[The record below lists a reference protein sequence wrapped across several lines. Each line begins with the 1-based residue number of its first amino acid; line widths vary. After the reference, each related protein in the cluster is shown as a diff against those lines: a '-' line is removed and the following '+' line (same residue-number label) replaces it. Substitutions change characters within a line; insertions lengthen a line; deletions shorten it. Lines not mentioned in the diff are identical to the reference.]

1 MAIQRSEWQFHF
13 IFAVSPGRHPSA
25 TSVDGCTQPL
35 RMCRLYG
42 FRSSAHESVHA
53 PLVAERNSLR
63 RQSIEHPDGWGIAA
77 YVKGTLPE
85 VAHGLGPAHLDPEF
99 ERVSGL
105 LQARAVLAHVR
116 LASVGEIDAK
126 NAHPF
131 VFGRWTFCH
140 NGTINGYEIARPRLE
155 QQIAPKFRK
164 RLRGTTDSE
173 RCFGMFLTRLFSKVK
188 EDAPAPVELVA
199 WALADTMHSVA
210 QIADKPGETP
220 SAMNFVASDGEL
232 LVATRR
238 GRTLWMSTEVDGGQP
253 LKGWPTAAQRLHAF
267 QVASEQLGGPD
278 AWLEVPSEG
287 VVGVDSAVRF
297 FAATVPALLETLS

>member
-1 MAIQRSEWQFHF
+1 
-13 IFAVSPGRHPSA
+13 
-25 TSVDGCTQPL
+25 
-35 RMCRLYG
+35 MCRLYG

-77 YVKGTLPE
+77 YIRGPLPE
-85 VAHGLGPAHLDPEF
+85 VAHGLGAAHLDPEF

-105 LQARAVLAHVR
+105 LQARAVMAHVR

-131 VFGRWTFCH
+131 VHGRWTFCH
-140 NGTINGYEIARPRLE
+140 NGTLHAYGIARPALE
-155 QQIAPKFRK
+155 REIAPKFRN

-173 RCFGMFLTRLFSKVK
+173 RCFGMFLTRLYSKVK
-188 EDAPAPVELVA
+188 DGAVAPVEVVA
-199 WALADTMHSVA
+199 WALADTMNTVA
-210 QIADKPGETP
+210 QLSDERGQTP
-220 SAMNFVASDGEL
+220 SAMNFLVTDGEL
-232 LVATRR
+232 MVATRR
-238 GRTLWMSTEVDGGQP
+238 GRTLFMSSEVESNRP
-253 LKGWPTAAQRLHAF
+253 LAAWPEAGQRLHAF

-278 AWLEVPSEG
+278 AWLEVPDEG

-297 FAATVPALLETLS
+297 FAATVPALLQARG

>member
-1 MAIQRSEWQFHF
+1 
-13 IFAVSPGRHPSA
+13 
-25 TSVDGCTQPL
+25 
-35 RMCRLYG
+35 MCRLYG

-105 LQARAVLAHVR
+105 LQARAVIAHIR
-116 LASVGEIDAK
+116 LASVGEITPR

-140 NGTINGYEIARPRLE
+140 NGTVHEFERARSALE
-155 QQIAPKFRK
+155 QEIAPKFRT
-164 RLRGTTDSE
+164 RLQGTTDSE
-173 RCFGMFLTRLFSKVK
+173 RCFGMFLTRLFSKTK
-188 EDAPAPVELVA
+188 EDAPVPVERVA
-199 WALADTMHSVA
+199 WALADTMHTVA
-210 QIADKPGETP
+210 QVSDKPGKTP
-220 SAMNFVASDGEL
+220 SAMNFLASDGEL
-232 LVATRR
+232 MVATRR
-238 GRTLWMSTEVDGGQP
+238 GRTLFMSSEVEPDRP
-253 LKGWPTAAQRLHAF
+253 LRDWPKAAQRLHAF
-267 QVASEQLGGPD
+267 QVASEELGGPD
-278 AWLEVPSEG
+278 AWLEVPTEG

-297 FAATVPALLETLS
+297 FAATVPALLKSPP

>member
-1 MAIQRSEWQFHF
+1 
-13 IFAVSPGRHPSA
+13 
-25 TSVDGCTQPL
+25 
-35 RMCRLYG
+35 MCRLYG

-77 YVKGTLPE
+77 YIRGPLPE
-85 VAHGLGPAHLDPEF
+85 VAHGLGAAHLDPEF

-105 LQARAVLAHVR
+105 LQARAVMAHVR

-131 VFGRWTFCH
+131 VHGRWTFCH
-140 NGTINGYEIARPRLE
+140 NGTLHAYGIARPALE
-155 QQIAPKFRK
+155 REIAPKFRK

-173 RCFGMFLTRLFSKVK
+173 RCFGMFLTRLYSKVK
-188 EDAPAPVELVA
+188 DGAVAPVEVVA
-199 WALADTMHSVA
+199 WALADTMNTVA
-210 QIADKPGETP
+210 QLSDKRGQTP
-220 SAMNFVASDGEL
+220 SAMNFLVTDGEL
-232 LVATRR
+232 MVATRR
-238 GRTLWMSTEVDGGQP
+238 GRTLFMSSEVESNRP
-253 LKGWPTAAQRLHAF
+253 LAGWPEAGQRLHAF

-278 AWLEVPSEG
+278 AWLEVPDEG

-297 FAATVPALLETLS
+297 FAATVPALLQARG